1 MCLKQSAT
9 SSHPSGSIWLR
20 PCMQAPAGLTKQQL
34 TDLVYQTV
42 DANGMHDHVHSE
54 WGEWEHEFD
63 ITTLP
68 VFSTHAL
75 PFPHHQHYHR
85 TAPRRCSPPDGQPG
99 AEAHAVPEPWHHPR
113 PAPGR
118 HHPGVQGGGAGA
130 QGGWAG
136 SECGHTMPG
145 RWREGWG
152 CVCGGGRGAARGAD
166 QLKCRRDTCTVCA
179 PLSGCQPLHPPH
191 PTPHP
196 TPCTGGGYPAL
207 HLPRAAGRARRA
219 GGGGGSG
226 RGWELGDG
234 AHDAALCC
242 AMTSAPR
249 HPAMPS
255 TVDASQAGWALRPK
269 MAREV
274 ACRDAC
280 VPHSLRWP
288 AYRIRAGTRTPS
300 STASRPAS
308 RCRSWCEGKTVWHGV
323 M

>member
-1 MCLKQSAT
+1 MN
-9 SSHPSGSIWLR
+9 SISQ
-20 PCMQAPAGLTKQQL
+20 P
-34 TDLVYQTV
+34 Y
-42 DANGMHDHVHSE
+42 
-54 WGEWEHEFD
+54 
-63 ITTLP
+63 
-68 VFSTHAL
+68 
-75 PFPHHQHYHR
+75 
-85 TAPRRCSPPDGQPG
+85 RCSPHTHCLSRTINTTTAPHRAAAVRLMVSRGLKPTPYQSPGITLGQPLVVIIPEYK
-99 AEAHAVPEPWHHPR
+99 EA
-113 PAPGR
+113 APGPKVGGR
-118 HHPGVQGGGAGA
+118 GVSVGIQCRGAGGRGGAVCVW
-130 QGGWAG
+130 GG
-136 SECGHTMPG
+136 
-145 RWREGWG
+145 
-152 CVCGGGRGAARGAD
+152 GAARGAD